1 MFSEIK
7 WLNVIQWAISI
18 LTVAVGIWQFSTQQ
32 RQANSTPFL
41 QKQLELAF
49 QSSETASILATET
62 NMEKWEQARQRFWV
76 LYWGPLSL
84 VESPEVAAEMV
95 KIGEILPKEAGSNPV
110 LPMAQLRPLSYHL
123 AKANRD
129 LVLKSWHIQMP
140 DLDPNK

>member
-1 MFSEIK
+1 MLFVRYNQKYEGQSAEGGIMFSEIK

-76 LYWGPLSL
+76 LYWGIILY
-84 VESPEVAAEMV
+84 VADFM
-95 KIGEILPKEAGSNPV
+95 G
-110 LPMAQLRPLSYHL
+110 
-123 AKANRD
+123 
-129 LVLKSWHIQMP
+129 
-140 DLDPNK
+140 